1 MSKTKLPT
9 EPKLILVRILMG
21 KIKDHLRK
29 LPHNIRNVEV
39 TEDWLYETLEKN
51 NWSCPIMKVK
61 FPLFK
66 NNNRIKKDEYKL
78 LGINRLAIASVD
90 RKDSS
95 IGYTKE
101 NTQIVCR
108 FYNLGKTDNPNSD
121 AIDLLDFFKKSK

>member
-1 MSKTKLPT
+1 MNNRRKPIKD
-9 EPKLILVRILMG
+9 PKHILVTILMG

-29 LPHNIRNVEV
+29 LPLSIRHVEI

-51 NWSCPIMKVK
+51 NWSCPYMKVR

-66 NNNRIKKDEYKL
+66 TNAKIKRDEYKL
-78 LGINRLAIASVD
+78 LGINRLMIASVD

-95 IGYTKE
+95 KGYTKD

-108 FYNLGKTDNPNSD
+108 FYNLGKTDNSND
-121 AIDLLDFFKKSK
+121 DVIELLDFFKNN